1 MFEYWPRSLCR
12 IFNGEK
18 KVDAADSTTGNSA
31 KKALWY
37 VRAWRLIKTVLK
49 NRKNK
54 IITKSISEDY
64 EKENMG

>member
-1 MFEYWPRSLCR
+1 
-12 IFNGEK
+12 
-18 KVDAADSTTGNSA
+18 VDAADSTTGNSV

-37 VRAWRLIKTVLK
+37 VRAWLLIKNVLK